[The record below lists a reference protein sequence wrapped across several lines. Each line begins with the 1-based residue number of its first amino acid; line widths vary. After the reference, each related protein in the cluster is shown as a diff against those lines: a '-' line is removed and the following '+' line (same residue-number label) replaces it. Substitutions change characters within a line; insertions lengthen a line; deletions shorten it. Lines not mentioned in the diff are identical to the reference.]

1 MAAAAFSE
9 ASIPTLLIV
18 DDTPANLG
26 VVAAHLED
34 KGFDVSI
41 ANNGEDGIKRALRV
55 RPDLILLDVMMP
67 GINGFET
74 CRRLKAMPET
84 RDIPVIFMTA
94 LSDTDD
100 KLTGFEA
107 GGVDYVTKPIQIAE
121 VLVRINTHLAL
132 RAAAEQLARHN
143 RVLQEE
149 LEARRRAEMALD
161 DANQHLSE
169 ALKSLQNSQER
180 LVRSAKLAGLGA
192 LVSGIAHE
200 LNTPIG
206 NALLTASTIR
216 TEVQSLRSQMAGGT
230 LRRTAFENFL
240 LLVERGTEMLDSS
253 LRRSG
258 DLVQKF
264 KQIAVLQKSNQRG
277 EFCLDALIR
286 DATMSFQLQTGRIPF
301 AVEFDVDPSIIME
314 SYFLTFEHVLSNLY
328 SNALRH
334 AFDNPAEGHVRIEGT
349 MAGNDWVRL
358 VFSDNGKGIPLDRL
372 GNIFDPFYTTQL
384 GQGSSGIGL
393 YTVHNQVTQL
403 LGGRIDVESTLGK
416 GTRFVIDVPRVAA
429 A

>member
-1 MAAAAFSE
+1 MAVSPD
-9 ASIPTLLIV
+9 ASVPTLLII

-26 VVAAHLED
+26 VVAAYLED
-34 KGFDVSI
+34 KGFDVAI

-74 CRRLKAMPET
+74 CRRLKAIPET

-107 GGVDYVTKPIQIAE
+107 GGVDYVTKPIQVAE

-132 RAAAEQLARHN
+132 RLAAEQLARHN
-143 RVLQEE
+143 RVLQDE
-149 LEARRRAEMALD
+149 LEARRRAEVALD
-161 DANQHLSE
+161 DANQHLS
-169 ALKSLQNSQER
+169 ATLKSLEISQER
-180 LVRSAKLAGLGA
+180 LVRAAKLAGLGA

-216 TEVQSLRSQMAGGT
+216 TEVKSLRAQMAGGGT
-230 LRRTAFENFL
+230 LRRTSFENFL

-264 KQIAVLQKSNQRG
+264 KQIAVLEKSSQRG
-277 EFCLDALIR
+277 EFCLDTLIR
-286 DATMSFQLQTGRIPF
+286 DATMSFQLQAGRIPF
-301 AVEFDVDPSIIME
+301 AVEFDVDPSIMME
-314 SYFLTFEHVLSNLY
+314 SYFLTFENVLSNLY

-334 AFDNPAEGHVRIEGT
+334 AFDDPATGRVRIEGS

-358 VFSDNGKGIPLDRL
+358 VFSDNGRGIPLDRL

-429 A
+429 T